1 MSSQLKRDGS
11 AFIGRKK
18 DNEAMEKMVV
28 RRATLP

>member
-11 AFIGRKK
+11 AFIGRMKA
-18 DNEAMEKMVV
+18 DEAMEMVV